1 MVSRPESRNWA
12 TVRTG
17 IQALTLAAL
26 IWSGRTQLDL
36 VTQVAVLQENVLQ
49 LRAQLADVPGMANRI
64 TRNEVRIENIERRLG
79 P

>member
-1 MVSRPESRNWA
+1 
-12 TVRTG
+12 
-17 IQALTLAAL
+17 LAAL